1 MTNLGSILKTRDIT
15 LPTKV
20 CLVKAMAFPIV
31 VYEYESWTTKKA
43 EHQRIDA
50 FGTVVLEKTP
60 ENPLGC
66 KEIQPFNPKGNQF

>member
-1 MTNLGSILKTRDIT
+1 MTNLDSKLKTRDIT
-15 LPTKV
+15 LPKV
-20 CLVKAMAFPIV
+20 YLVNAMVFPV
-31 VYEYESWTTKKA
+31 VMYRCQSWTIKKA